1 MCYGSTWGSGQR
13 MGEEAVFGAAG
24 RAVRLGRGNK
34 VYKSQAGVGVSMGP
48 VTQAYETLLWF

>member
-1 MCYGSTWGSGQR
+1 MCYHSTWGSGQR
-13 MGEEAVFGAAG
+13 TGEEAVFGEAG

-48 VTQAYETLLWF
+48 MTQADEMLLRF